1 MFAVSEHNVLE
12 GLWIGILQ
20 FTQLKLGVNLIN
32 IVLNKRFISVIT
44 SIGFIKYIKIFELT
58 TINTI
63 SYSDNFNF
71 MKMITICQI
80 RIN

>member
-44 SIGFIKYIKIFELT
+44 DILLVLDLLNI
-58 TINTI
+58 
-63 SYSDNFNF
+63 
-71 MKMITICQI
+71 
-80 RIN
+80 